1 MFAAME
7 LGSLMV
13 VGFLLGVRHALDPD
27 HVASVATIS
36 TSSRTLIDGL
46 KQGVAWGVGHT
57 LTLLLFG
64 GAALFLGLAVPE
76 DLLEF
81 AVGVMLILLGADVLR
96 RIMKDRIH
104 VHPHDH
110 SDGASHLHVH
120 SHAQVDRHEHS
131 RSPLIP
137 RRALMVGLMHGLAGS
152 AALLLLTVAAAPSI
166 LSGIVYVLIF
176 GLGSILGMV
185 LLSIVIALPL
195 RLSSNRF
202 ERVQRNFRFGI
213 GIVTIIL
220 GLSILRNIVVNS
232 L

>member
-1 MFAAME
+1 ME
-7 LGSLMV
+7 LDSLLV

-76 DLLEF
+76 DLAHFLEL
-81 AVGVMLILLGADVLR
+81 AVGVMLVLLGADVLR
-96 RIMKDRIH
+96 RIMKERIH
-104 VHPHDH
+104 VHRHDH
-110 SDGASHLHVH
+110 RDGASHLHVH
-120 SHAQVDRHEHS
+120 SHAQVDRHAHS
-131 RSPLIP
+131 HPPLIP
-137 RRALMVGLMHGLAGS
+137 LRALMVGFMHGLAGS
-152 AALLLLTVAAAPSI
+152 AALVLLTVAAGPSI
-166 LSGIVYVLIF
+166 ARGIVYIIVF
-176 GLGSILGMV
+176 GIGSILGMA
-185 LLSIVIALPL
+185 LLSVVIALPL

-202 ERVQRNFRFGI
+202 ERVQWNFRLGV
-213 GIVTIIL
+213 GLVTIIL